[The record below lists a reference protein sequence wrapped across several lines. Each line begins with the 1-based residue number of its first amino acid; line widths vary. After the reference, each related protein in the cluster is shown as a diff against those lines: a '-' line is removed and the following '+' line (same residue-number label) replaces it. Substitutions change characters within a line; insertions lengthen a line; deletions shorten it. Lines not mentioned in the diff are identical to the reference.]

1 MSFAEGKRR
10 SHRLRGV
17 SLARWGIAP
26 LLGVLSLG
34 GAAQERM
41 LSEVTVSGQVSSL
54 EDQRAAVTQKTVL
67 DRAAIEAT
75 GGLTV
80 GEVLGKLPGVD
91 AGVPSS
97 DGTVSLRSR
106 GMTRDSVQVLI
117 DGERPASNSRH
128 ALLIISRMPAGELDR
143 VEIMKGATAEFG
155 GAAPV
160 TINLVTTR
168 GQRKQSLSYKLTV
181 GDRSGQPVTQGS
193 LTGEGHRGA
202 WSWTL
207 PLSLSMYRT
216 PIDKD
221 TQRQNASG
229 GTRTLWQEDSEDGRN
244 KFFEQYFAPKLSWK
258 EGKSSF
264 SVWPMFF
271 RARGDRQVDL
281 ERKEYADPV
290 NASGLSTL
298 LTRDDHEE
306 SRYRINRLRL
316 EGETVAAG
324 NKLSGRVTLMDGAR
338 DTDTVRN
345 GTSGR
350 FTEAL
355 RRDESEVNAAFRL
368 DRGWGQHVTS
378 VGLEY
383 AALDRDEKQ
392 AYGGAYADYGRYR
405 AETRE
410 QSLWLQDEWAAT
422 SAITLTGGVRAESIR
437 LEADGDSR
445 THGAVSP
452 SLAARWE
459 LSDGW
464 IMRSSLGAALK
475 APKLD
480 EISNAPIRATSV
492 NSPLEADRRGNGDL
506 KPERSLS
513 FELGAEHYWPN
524 EIAVAGVNAY
534 YRQTRDFVERRTA
547 LEGSRWVERPYNE
560 GDARHYGVEFDS
572 KIKSE
577 LLGFKGGSLRA
588 HLTLPQARVDD
599 ERLGITRDAREL
611 PRYILSIGWDQALP
625 SLSSSAGF
633 LLQRTGDT
641 RTDVDGEQ
649 TTKAEGRSVLDA
661 YWVRKL
667 DRTTNLRFTL
677 QNILGEDLTRIQR
690 AWAGGQEW
698 QLGTNDGQ
706 PRAILVTL
714 EGKW

>member
-1 MSFAEGKRR
+1 
-10 SHRLRGV
+10 
-17 SLARWGIAP
+17 
-26 LLGVLSLG
+26 
-34 GAAQERM
+34 M

-54 EDQRAAVTQKTVL
+54 EDQHAAVTQKTVL

-128 ALLIISRMPAGELDR
+128 AMLIVSRMPAGELER

-160 TINLVTTR
+160 TINLVTSR
-168 GQRKQSLSYKLTV
+168 SQRKRSINYKVTA
-181 GDRSGQPVTQGS
+181 GSRDGRPVTQAS
-193 LTGEGHRGA
+193 LTGEGNSGA

-207 PLSLSMYRT
+207 PLSLSDYRSPVEKAT
-216 PIDKD
+216 E
-221 TQRQNASG
+221 RQDYTG
-229 GTRTLWQEDSEDGRN
+229 GTRTLWQEESEDGRN

-264 SVWPMFF
+264 SIWPMFF
-271 RARGDRQVDL
+271 RARGDRDVDL

-290 NASGLSTL
+290 DGTGLATV
-298 LTRDDHEE
+298 LTRNDHEE

-338 DTDTVRN
+338 DTDTVRD
-345 GTSGR
+345 GSSGYY
-350 FTEAL
+350 TEAL
-355 RRDESEVNAAFRL
+355 RRDESELNAALRA
-368 DRGWGQHVTS
+368 DRGWEQHVTS

-383 AALDRDEKQ
+383 ASLERDEKQ
-392 AYGGAYADYGRYR
+392 VYAGAYTDSSRYR

-422 SAITLTGGVRAESIR
+422 GTITLTSGLRAESIR
-437 LEADGDSR
+437 LESDGDSR
-445 THGAVSP
+445 THDGLSP
-452 SLAARWE
+452 SFAARWE
-459 LSDGW
+459 LADGW
-464 IMRSSLGAALK
+464 LVRSSLGAALK

-480 EISNAPIRATSV
+480 EISNAPVFSTSV
-492 NSPLEADRRGNGDL
+492 NSPLEPDRRGNEALD
-506 KPERSLS
+506 PERSVS

-524 EIAVAGVNAY
+524 EIAVAGINVY
-534 YRQTRDFVERRTA
+534 YRQTRDFVERRTT

-577 LLGFKGGSLRA
+577 LIGFKGGSLRA

-649 TTKAEGRSVLDA
+649 YAKIDGRSVLDA

-677 QNILGEDLTRIQR
+677 QNLLGEDLTKIQR
-690 AWAGGQEW
+690 AWSGAQEW
-698 QLGTNDGQ
+698 QLGTTDGQ

>member
-1 MSFAEGKRR
+1 MN
-10 SHRLRGV
+10 
-17 SLARWGIAP
+17 AP
-26 LLGVLSLG
+26 
-34 GAAQERM
+34 AQERM
-41 LSEVTVSGQVSSL
+41 LSEITVSGQASSL
-54 EDQRAAVTQKTVL
+54 EDQRAAVTQKVVL

-193 LTGEGHRGA
+193 LTGEGHSGA

-221 TQRQNASG
+221 TQRQNYAG

-290 NASGLSTL
+290 NGTGLATVL
-298 LTRDDHEE
+298 ARGDHEE

-338 DTDTVRN
+338 DTDTVRD
-345 GTSGR
+345 GSAGY
-350 FTEAL
+350 FTEAV

-368 DRGWGQHVTS
+368 DRGWDKHLTS
-378 VGLEY
+378 LGLEY

-392 AYGGAYADYGRYR
+392 VYGGAYADSGRYR
-405 AETRE
+405 ANTRE

-422 SAITLTGGVRAESIR
+422 NAITLTSGVRVESIR
-437 LEADGDSR
+437 LEADGDAQ
-445 THGAVSP
+445 THDGLSP

-459 LSDGW
+459 LNDGW
-464 IMRSSLGAALK
+464 LVRSSLGAALK

-480 EISNAPIRATSV
+480 EISNAPILATSI
-492 NSPLEADRRGNGDL
+492 NSPLEPDRRGNPDL
-506 KPERSLS
+506 KPERSVS
-513 FELGAEHYWPN
+513 FELGTEHYWPN
-524 EIAVAGVNAY
+524 EIAVAGINFY
-534 YRQTRDFVERRTA
+534 YRQTRDFVERRTE

-560 GDARHYGVEFDS
+560 GDARHYGVEFDT

-577 LLGFKGGSLRA
+577 LLGFRGGSLRA

-649 TTKAEGRSVLDA
+649 YTKTEGRSVLDA

-677 QNILGEDLTRIQR
+677 QNILGEDLTKIQR
-690 AWAGGQEW
+690 AWSGGQEW
-698 QLGTNDGQ
+698 QLGTIDGQ